1 MMKDPNG
8 VVIYEGTS
16 QLDNETPI
24 IVIMTG
30 LEIASSNDK
39 TGDMIQT
46 WVILKDTPPHVAIK
60 TGEDSAICG
69 DCKYRGVY
77 NMDTGVWDEER
88 PCYVTVH
95 QAPLAV
101 YRAYHRGNYP
111 AVTPKQV
118 RHLIK
123 EHRTGAVR
131 VGSYGDP
138 MAVPVWIWENLL
150 KNSKRHTG
158 YSHQWEIQRDAKAWQ
173 PIVMASADTEL
184 EAELAAKLGYRYFR
198 VMPDTLQNKSIE
210 VLCPA
215 SVEGGRKS
223 QCAKCGLCAGTASQ
237 ARKSVAIVQH

>member
-1 MMKDPNG
+1 MKDPNG

-138 MAVPVWIWENLL
+138 MAVPVGIWENLL

-215 SVEGGRKS
+215 SVEAGRKS
-223 QCAKCGLCAGTASQ
+223 QCAKCGLCAGTASH